1 MNQFN
6 AEEFLARLNRGD
18 FDGRLNEA
26 FFALE
31 PGQIE
36 EVARLAVKRSEER
49 RALGFPERE
58 SSLTLSGKRG

>member
-1 MNQFN
+1 MNQFD

-36 EVARLAVKRSEER
+36 EMARLAVKRSEER
-49 RALGFPERE
+49 RALGFHEENRILLCRASE
-58 SSLTLSGKRG
+58 N